1 MYVGEKINPRDWY
14 SVSKSDDS
22 FIEKAKNGS
31 YIEVVEINSSN
42 NRVSRWVRSSST
54 DDGL

>member
-42 NRVSRWVRSSST
+42 NRVSRWGRSSST